1 MRENKY
7 LEDLGKPFPISDVLW
22 RFQYLDKVK
31 LEGFAVPYIDAR
43 AIADRLDNVVGQ
55 NRWKDSYTEW
65 HGGGDDKVIAQLCT
79 IYVYD
84 DEINE
89 WIGKTDGAENTDIE
103 PVKGGLSDSFKRA
116 AVKWNIGRYLYKF
129 QTQWVSAEKQGKNFV
144 IAKSAKPKLKS
155 VYLDTVKD
163 IFGEET
169 AACIANIE
177 REAEEKRNKASV
189 GDGNYETAKKINA
202 NQEKQQYAQEPQE
215 KQKQSQNT
223 SPVYEVSNVKVENK
237 ETGVQTTLELF
248 DGNKKYRLYMRGSD
262 KRLKTGAKITKVRA
276 ERKENIYGAFNML
289 NGFEMAA

>member
-31 LEGFAVPYIDAR
+31 LEGLAVPYIDAR

-65 HGGGDDKVIAQLCT
+65 HGGGDNKVTAQLCT

-155 VYLDTVKD
+155 VYLDTIKD

-177 REAEEKRNKASV
+177 RETEEKGNKNSA
-189 GDGNYETAKKINA
+189 GNGNYGASNKTNPEQNK
-202 NQEKQQYAQEPQE
+202 KQQYAQQPQTQQP
-215 KQKQSQNT
+215 KNT
-223 SPVYEVSNVKVENK
+223 APVYEVSNVKVENR
-237 ETGVQTTLELF
+237 ETGAQTTLELS
-248 DGNKKYRLYMRGSD
+248 DGNKKYKLYMRGAD
-262 KRLKTGAKITKVRA
+262 ERLKIGAKITKVCA
-276 ERKENIYGAFNML
+276 ERKENAYGAFNML
-289 NGFEMAA
+289 NRFEMAA

>member
-1 MRENKY
+1 MSENKY
-7 LEDLGKPFPISDVLW
+7 LEKLGEPFPISDVLW

-43 AIADRLDNVVGQ
+43 AIADRLDKVVGQ

-65 HGGGDDKVIAQLCT
+65 HGGGDDKVTAQLCT

-144 IAKSAKPKLKS
+144 IAKSAKPKLRS

-189 GDGNYETAKKINA
+189 GAGNYETAKKTNA
-202 NQEKQQYAQEPQE
+202 NQEKQQYAQKPQE
-215 KQKQSQNT
+215 EQQPQNT

-237 ETGVQTTLELF
+237 ETGVQTTLELS